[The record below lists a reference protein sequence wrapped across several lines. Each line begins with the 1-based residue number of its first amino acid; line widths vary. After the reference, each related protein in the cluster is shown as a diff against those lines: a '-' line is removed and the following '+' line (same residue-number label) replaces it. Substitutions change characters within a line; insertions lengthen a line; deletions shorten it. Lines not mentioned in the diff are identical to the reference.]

1 MHEEVDIKWIKKKPR
16 TKSFI
21 WTARVLQEGHE
32 EFCQFWLGKA
42 TVQLEDSAGNKSFVP
57 LVPSHDP
64 ELTVYEDVNH
74 LLLNEN
80 NGSQGPRR
88 KLDMV
93 VSSQPK
99 ASEEV
104 HENEIDDDNQHAPFT
119 LLGPE
124 DVSRTFSEI
133 QEACQLPNCS
143 AIANSQVR
151 LSH

>member
-1 MHEEVDIKWIKKKPR
+1 MHEEVDIKWIKKNPR
-16 TKSFI
+16 TRSLI
-21 WTARVLQEGHE
+21 WAATILQEGHE
-32 EFCQFWLGKA
+32 EFCQYWLGKA
-42 TVQLEDSAGNKSFVP
+42 TVQLQDSAGNKSFVP

-88 KLDMV
+88 KFDMV
-93 VSSQPK
+93 ISTQPK
-99 ASEEV
+99 AADDAAEV
-104 HENEIDDDNQHAPFT
+104 HENKIDEDNQPAPFT

-143 AIANSQVR
+143 AIAS
-151 LSH
+151 S